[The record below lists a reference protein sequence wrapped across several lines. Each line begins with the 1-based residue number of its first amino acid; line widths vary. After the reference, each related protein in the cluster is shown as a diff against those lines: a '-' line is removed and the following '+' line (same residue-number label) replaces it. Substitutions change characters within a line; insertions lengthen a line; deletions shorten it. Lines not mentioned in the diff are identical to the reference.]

1 MGKLIEENNPNR
13 DTSASPTALFPHFF
27 FICLKVLVRFYEER
41 GVCSV
46 AHNRGKYQQVVQVES
61 RSSRSVPFVVIFT
74 TAGQHHIQVKAA
86 VKDSSLHDGIQKNI
100 QVLVSK
106 HAL

>member
-1 MGKLIEENNPNR
+1 MENNPNR
-13 DTSASPTALFPHFF
+13 DTSASLTALFQHFF
-27 FICLKVLVRFYEER
+27 FCLKVLVHFYEES

-46 AHNRGKYQQVVQVES
+46 AHNRGKYQQVVKVES

-74 TAGQHHIQVKAA
+74 KAGQHSIEVKAA
-86 VKDSSLHDGIQKNI
+86 VKDSSLNDGIQKNI

>member
-1 MGKLIEENNPNR
+1 M
-13 DTSASPTALFPHFF
+13 
-27 FICLKVLVRFYEER
+27 KVLVHFFEEDD
-41 GVCSV
+41 VCSL
-46 AHNRGKYQQVVQVES
+46 AHGRGKYQQVVNVES

-74 TAGQHHIQVKAA
+74 KTGQYNIVVKAA
-86 VKDSSLHDGIQKNI
+86 VKYSTLNDGIRKNI

>member
-13 DTSASPTALFPHFF
+13 DTSASLTAVSTFC
-27 FICLKVLVRFYEER
+27 FICLKVLVHFYEER

-74 TAGQHHIQVKAA
+74 KAGQHRIQVKAA